1 MPSKPSAPT
10 LLAVSMGDPAG
21 IGPEVILKAAAAIA
35 SRRGA
40 PALVVVGD
48 AGAMRIAAS
57 RLRGVPE
64 PRPWRPGDAPVRPAD
79 GLAVLEIGRL
89 GASALRP
96 GMPSVAGAEA
106 AYRYIVEGARMAMAG
121 EADGLV
127 TAPIN
132 KEWLNRAGHRFPG
145 HSELLAEL
153 SRARSAARASSTRS
167 GCSRNI

>member
-1 MPSKPSAPT
+1 MPSRLRAPA
-10 LLAVSMGDPAG
+10 LPAVSMGDPARLGLEG
-21 IGPEVILKAAAAIA
+21 ILRAAAAIA

-48 AGAMRIAAS
+48 AGAMRIAAR

-64 PRPWRPGDAPVRPAD
+64 LRPWRPGDAPVRPGD
-79 GLAVLEIGRL
+79 GLAGLEIGHL

-121 EADGLV
+121 EADALVNAPLKKGLLK
-127 TAPIN
+127 P
-132 KEWLNRAGHRFPG
+132 
-145 HSELLAEL
+145 
-153 SRARSAARASSTRS
+153 
-167 GCSRNI
+167 